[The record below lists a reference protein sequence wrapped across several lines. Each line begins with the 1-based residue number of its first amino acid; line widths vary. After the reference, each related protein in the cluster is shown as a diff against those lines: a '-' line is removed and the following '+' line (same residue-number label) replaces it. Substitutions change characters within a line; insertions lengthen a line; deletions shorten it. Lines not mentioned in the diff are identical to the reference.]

1 MTVLDQERYLA
12 SLPFPGENMKEAKIV
27 KDIPVGVLIL
37 VLSQFVFYGVIYLAK
52 HPPFWELAGIVFL
65 TLVSSDMVHFGI
77 RLIRGYE
84 NDTSE

>member
-1 MTVLDQERYLA
+1 ME
-12 SLPFPGENMKEAKIV
+12 KAKIV

-77 RLIRGYE
+77 RLIRGYK
-84 NDTSE
+84 NDSSE

>member
-1 MTVLDQERYLA
+1 
-12 SLPFPGENMKEAKIV
+12 MKEVKVV

-52 HPPFWELAGIVFL
+52 YPPFWELAGIVFC
-65 TLVSSDMVHFGI
+65 TLVASDMVNFGI

-84 NDTSE
+84 IDKSE